1 MGIYDGFKFKPASWL
16 PGKHLTIEEL
26 ERLRNLKREDL
37 EYTNENGYSVKL
49 VRNPGLCV
57 MMDMFYRIMM
67 SDINDTKLTM
77 ICPNPWAIRYVS
89 LVEMIN
95 KFGISMRNVHAFA
108 MDEFADE
115 DGNVCPNT
123 YAPGLGYSF
132 MNNFYGRIREDLRPD
147 VSQWHTFNNDNKQTG
162 VYSRMIEDC
171 GEGGADVIYSATGW
185 PGHIAFIDPD
195 TEEFKADS
203 LEEFIILKSRLVT
216 QNPMSTC
223 ENSLFN
229 QVGKAG
235 DVWAVPPRAV
245 TIGPSDVVKARE
257 RVVVHDALNSNGSS
271 WQKMISRIENY
282 GPISKDCPSSIVR
295 LGKGTCYVLEG
306 LSKPITCWFPGMQPK
321 DL

>member
-16 PGKHLTIEEL
+16 PSKHLTIEDL
-26 ERLRNLKREDL
+26 ERLRNLTRDEM
-37 EYTNENGYSVKL
+37 EYTNENGYQVKL
-49 VRNPGLCV
+49 VLNPGLCV
-57 MMDMFYRIMM
+57 VMDMFYRIMM

-77 ICPNPWAIRYVS
+77 ICPNPWAVRYIS

-95 KFGISMRNVHAFA
+95 KFGVSMRNVHAFA

-147 VSQWHTFNNDNKQTG
+147 ISHWHTFNNENKERG
-162 VYSRMIEDC
+162 VYSSMIEEC
-171 GEGGADVIYSATGW
+171 GDGGADVIYSATGW

-203 LEEFIILKSRLVT
+203 LEEFITLKSGLVT

-223 ENSLFN
+223 ENSLFS

-235 DVWAVPPRAV
+235 DCWAVPPRAA

-257 RVVVHDALNSNGSS
+257 RVVVHDGISADGSS
-271 WQKMISRIENY
+271 WQKMITRIENY

-295 LGKGTCYVLEG
+295 LGKGTCYMLEA
-306 LSKPITCWFPGMQPK
+306 LSSPIKCWFQGMQPK

>member
-203 LEEFIILKSRLVT
+203 LEEFITLKSRLVT